1 MGNNGEEGEPWAVKE
16 PQKNLWR
23 WTYTRYSLVA
33 DEEQKKKV
41 YVSLWV
47 ILLKGAMAFLISS
60 NGANCKKDWETLIY
74 FNTRKKVYRANEDN
88 KAYVNNF
95 MKKIFF

>member
-1 MGNNGEEGEPWAVKE
+1 MKSKE
-16 PQKNLWR
+16 K
-23 WTYTRYSLVA
+23 SLRCF
-33 DEEQKKKV
+33 
-41 YVSLWV
+41 YRSLWV

-60 NGANCKKDWETLIY
+60 DGANCKKDWETLIY

-95 MKKIFF
+95 MKKKIF

>member
-1 MGNNGEEGEPWAVKE
+1 
-16 PQKNLWR
+16 
-23 WTYTRYSLVA
+23 
-33 DEEQKKKV
+33 
-41 YVSLWV
+41 
-47 ILLKGAMAFLISS
+47 MAFLISS

-95 MKKIFF
+95 MKKKNSKSKSIKVSFNNSKWFIISNLGVKNIYIVHKNINNQFIFY